1 MSQFQRQNQ
10 WLNPILMVIVAI
22 ISSSVTA
29 LMIRSQGLTL
39 SNHQSSPV
47 KEVIPKNTP
56 IETVAALGRL
66 EPSGEV
72 IHVSVPTVLQGARV
86 EQLFVKQ
93 GDRVKQ
99 GQIIA
104 ILHNRDQL
112 QAALNQANNQVAI
125 AQAKLTKVNAGAKTG
140 EIKAQKA
147 NISRIKAEIEGQKA
161 TQQATINRIQAQLN
175 NANTECQRYETL
187 YEDGAISASERD
199 NMCVKAQ
206 TFQEQLI
213 EAQTNRERTITT
225 LLQEFTEAQ
234 STLEKIVEVRPI
246 DVAIAQAEL
255 NQAYTAVQQAQAN
268 LDLASVKA
276 PQDGQILKIHTH
288 KGEMVGQQ
296 GIVALGQ
303 TQQMYAIAEVYE
315 TDIDQ
320 IRLGQRATI
329 TSQGFQGQLKGTVD
343 EIGLQIGKKDSLGT
357 DPAADV
363 DARVV
368 EVKIRFD
375 TAASQ
380 RVQALTNLQ
389 VKVLIDLGFVGDS
402 NS

>member
-1 MSQFQRQNQ
+1 MTKLKRQNQ
-10 WLNPILMVIVAI
+10 WLNPILMVIIAI

-47 KEVIPKNTP
+47 KEVSPKNTP

-72 IHVSVPTVLQGARV
+72 IHVTVPTVLQGARV
-86 EQLFVKQ
+86 EQLFVKL
-93 GDRVKQ
+93 GDRLKQ
-99 GQIIA
+99 GEIIA
-104 ILHNRDQL
+104 ILHNYPQL

-125 AQAKLTKVNAGAKTG
+125 AQAKLAKVNAGAKTG
-140 EIKAQKA
+140 EIEAQKA
-147 NISRIKAEIEGQKA
+147 KISRIKAEIQGQKA
-161 TQQATINRIQAQLN
+161 TQQAPINRIQAQLN
-175 NANTECQRYETL
+175 NAKTECQRYETL
-187 YEDGAISASERD
+187 YEDGAISASDRD
-199 NMCVKAQ
+199 NICVKAE

-213 EAQTNRERTITT
+213 EAQTNRERTIST
-225 LLQEFTEAQ
+225 LLQQLTEDQ

-255 NQAYTAVQQAQAN
+255 NQAHTVVQQAQAN

-276 PQDGQILKIHTH
+276 PQDGQILKIHTY

-320 IRLGQRATI
+320 IRIGQRATI
-329 TSQGFQGQLKGTVD
+329 SSQGFQGNLKGTVD

-357 DPAADV
+357 DPASDV

-368 EVKIRFD
+368 EVKIHLD
-375 TAASQ
+375 TTASQ
-380 RVQALTNLQ
+380 RVEALTNLQ
-389 VKVLIDLGFVGDS
+389 VKVLIDLGS
-402 NS
+402 TSSK